1 MSDMNFFSSY
11 NKKSEKKE
19 IQKSTALINGFVILI
34 LAGIITYGTINIL
47 TIRRLGNEIAVLAAS
62 LETGR
67 KDSRLPDIIA
77 KEGEVTAL
85 KAELSKLYALDNV
98 INDRDIVNEKVLEAI
113 RVNTPP
119 DLFLKSVAMS
129 LEAIKL
135 EGKSKDKGSIAQFA
149 HNLRQLDG
157 LERAF
162 VPRVTD
168 EKGYYSFYMDINL
181 MDAELA
187 DNGIKE
193 GLPDGAEAGK
203 Q

>member
-1 MSDMNFFSSY
+1 MSDMNFFCSY

-19 IQKSTALINGFVILI
+19 IQKSTTLINGIVILI

-47 TIRRLGNEIAVLAAS
+47 TIRRLSNEITLLAAG
-62 LETGR
+62 LEAGR
-67 KDSRLPDIIA
+67 QDSRLSDILA

-85 KAELSKLYALDNV
+85 TAELSRLYALEKV
-98 INDRDIVNEKVLEAI
+98 IDDRDIVNEKVLEAI

-129 LEAIKL
+129 LETIRL

-149 HNLRQLDG
+149 HNLRQLEG

-168 EKGYYSFYMDINL
+168 ENGYYSFYLDINL
-181 MDAELA
+181 AEA
-187 DNGIKE
+187 DLTDDGTKE
-193 GLPDGAEAGK
+193 ELTDGAEAGK